1 MKSIVLT
8 GGGTAGHVTPNIA
21 LIPSLLKEGYQI
33 SYIGSRNGIERELIT
48 KKNIK
53 YYPISS
59 GKLRR
64 YVDFKNLTD
73 AFRVVKGLS
82 DAFFILRKIKP
93 TLVFSK
99 GGFVS
104 VPVVIAAKMLK
115 IPVVIHESDIT
126 PGLANKLSV
135 SHATFV
141 CASFENA
148 LKSIPSEKA
157 SLTGTPIRKELFA
170 GKREDGLKMCGFKG
184 DKPIV
189 LVMGGSLGS
198 VKIND
203 NIRKNI
209 SEITKKFDVV
219 HLCGKGNISNEH
231 CNISGYAQ
239 FEYLSD
245 ELTNVFAMC
254 DIVVSRAGSNSI
266 FEFLALKKPMLLI
279 PLSKNASRGDQ
290 ILNAKDFEKN
300 NFALV
305 LQEEDI
311 TDKSLMAHITLLYE
325 NRNKYINAMEN
336 TNINNGVENVMK
348 IIRTVTK
355 ENIE

>member
-21 LIPSLLKEGYQI
+21 LLPALTKEGYAI
-33 SYIGSRNGIERELIT
+33 SYIGSKNGIERELIES
-48 KKNIK
+48 KNIK

-64 YVDFKNLTD
+64 YIDVKNLTD
-73 AFRVVKGLS
+73 IFRVVKGLA
-82 DAFFILRKIKP
+82 DALSALRKIRP
-93 TLVFSK
+93 TVVFSK

-104 VPVVIAAKMLK
+104 VPVVMAAKMLK

-135 SHATFV
+135 PNAAAV

-148 LKSIPSEKA
+148 LAHIPAEKA
-157 SLTGTPIRKELFA
+157 YLTGTPIRSELFS
-170 GKREDGLKMCGFKG
+170 GNSKEGLKLCGFDG
-184 DKPIV
+184 SKPIV

-198 VKIND
+198 VKINN
-203 NIRKNI
+203 NIRKNLG
-209 SEITKKFDVV
+209 EITKYFDVV
-219 HLCGKGNISNEH
+219 HLCGKGNLSQEH
-231 CNISGYAQ
+231 ESVKGYRQ
-239 FEYLSD
+239 FEYLSG
-245 ELTNVFAMC
+245 ELTHILAMC
-254 DIVVSRAGSNSI
+254 DIVVSRSGSNSI

-290 ILNAKDFEKN
+290 ILNAEDFAKHK
-300 NFALV
+300 FALV

-311 TDKSLMAHITLLYE
+311 TDKSLIAHIRLLYE
-325 NRNKYINAMEN
+325 NRRKYIDAMEN
-336 TNINNGVENVMK
+336 TDMNNGVENVMRV
-348 IIRTVTK
+348 IRDTVQK
-355 ENIE
+355 YGK